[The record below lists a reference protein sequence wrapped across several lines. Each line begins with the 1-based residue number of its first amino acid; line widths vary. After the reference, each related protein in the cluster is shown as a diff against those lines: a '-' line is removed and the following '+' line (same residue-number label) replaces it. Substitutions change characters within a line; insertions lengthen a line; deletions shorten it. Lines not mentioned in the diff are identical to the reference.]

1 MWYNGYMKKIVF
13 IEPKSPSSHIF
24 SLVAIPRLG
33 TLLLGTILKQRGYD
47 VRVYIE
53 DMVKLDHAD
62 ITTAD
67 LVGISTIT
75 STAPRA
81 YYLAD
86 KIRSLNKNVPIVFG
100 GPHPSFLPEE
110 SLSHCD
116 YVVRGEGEHTLLE
129 LINSLEQKQ
138 RLGNIAGLS
147 YKEGTQFVHNPTR
160 PFITD
165 LDENPIIDY
174 SVIPNWNPKRKIVTI
189 STSRGCPF
197 NCKFCSVIPMF
208 GTRYRFNSVDHVIN
222 EIKTYAGKARHIFFA
237 DDNFTANKK
246 RTKELL
252 HRILDEKIEFEWS
265 AQVRAD
271 ATQDPELLDLMQQTG
286 CFSVYIG
293 FESINPKTLEIF
305 NKHQTVNEIRESIAA
320 FHQKNINI
328 HGMFVLGSDFDTVE
342 TLRETSKFAKKLDI
356 DTVQF
361 MMLTPLPGTQTYAD
375 LIAENR
381 ITNFDWSKYDAHH
394 AVFEPK
400 QMTAYELQIET
411 YRAMWKFYTW
421 RSIVR
426 RLLQFDFFYA
436 GLKLYGKRSLQKTR
450 KPQRAY
456 RHQLKDSL
464 LENIKWLKS
473 RFLESQKIKKVG
485 IPAYM
490 VDSKYRKFLDAYFKK
505 LGMRVTFAEDG
516 PQPISSKTAESISDR
531 IQQQLQNLRGQVDI
545 IILPYINDLSV
556 KSGEFWQKRYEL
568 TKQWL
573 NGLEDTKKTT
583 YLAIELKIESLSKS
597 CAELGLLLNKKLR
610 KGRKAYRYAEPY
622 LTNSM
627 ELKAGN

>member
-1 MWYNGYMKKIVF
+1 MKKIVF

-33 TLLLGTILKQRGYD
+33 TLLLGTILKQRGYE

-62 ITTAD
+62 IITAD

-75 STAPRA
+75 STAPRS
-81 YYLAD
+81 YYIAD
-86 KIRSLNKNVPIVFG
+86 KIRSLNKNIPIVFG

-110 SLSHCD
+110 SLAHSD

-129 LINSLEQKQ
+129 LIDALENKK

-147 YKEGTQFVHNPTR
+147 FKEGTQFVHNPTR
-160 PFITD
+160 PFITN

-174 SVIPNWNPKRKIVTI
+174 SVIPNWNPKGKIVTI

-208 GTRYRFNSVDHVIN
+208 GTRYRFNSVDHVLA
-222 EIKTYAGKARHIFFA
+222 EIKMYAGKARHIFFA

-252 HRILDEKIEFEWS
+252 RRIRDEKIDIEWS
-265 AQVRAD
+265 AQVRTD
-271 ATQDPELLDLMQQTG
+271 ATQDSELLDLMHQTG

-293 FESINPKTLEIF
+293 FESINPKTLEVF
-305 NKHQTVNEIRESIAA
+305 NKHQTVNDIRKSIAA

-328 HGMFVLGSDFDTVE
+328 HGMFVLGSDYDTVE

-361 MMLTPLPGTQTYAD
+361 MMLTPLPGTQTYAE
-375 LIAENR
+375 LLAEKR

-400 QMTAYELQIET
+400 QMTAYELHKEAF
-411 YRAMWKFYTW
+411 RAHWKFYTW
-421 RSIVR
+421 RSILI
-426 RLLQFDFFYA
+426 RLFRFDFFYA
-436 GLKLYGKRSLQKTR
+436 GLKLYGKRSLQKTK

-456 RHQLKDSL
+456 GQQLKETL
-464 LENIKWLKS
+464 LENINWLKS
-473 RFLESQKIKKVG
+473 RFLESKKIKKVG
-485 IPAYM
+485 IPANM
-490 VDSKYRKFLDAYFKK
+490 VDSKYRKFLSVYFKK
-505 LGMRVTFAEDG
+505 LGIKVTFGEEE
-516 PQPISSKTAESISDR
+516 SESIVNVKSDTLYAR
-531 IQQQLQNLRGQVDI
+531 IQKQLQSLRGQVDI
-545 IILPYINDLSV
+545 VILPYINDLNV
-556 KSGEFWQKRYEL
+556 KSGELWQKRTEL

-573 NGLEDTKKTT
+573 DGLENTKKTT

-597 CAELGLLLNKKLR
+597 CSELGLLLNKKLR
-610 KGRKAYRYAEPY
+610 KGRKAYHYAEQY
-622 LTNSM
+622 LHN
-627 ELKAGN
+627 N